1 MNTIVKNYDKQ
12 TFIQY
17 ANAICEGYK
26 TIKDVYNVVGYV
38 GAKMNGKVFNK
49 RFATAIENTL
59 KERNINAFIGL
70 SDQFNMGYKDLKIY
84 LQDRSFQSESRGCVY
99 FDDHLSYNY
108 VHNADNCFCENGVV
122 VCEKVEKICEE
133 MMSHCDKEINKW
145 QDAATNYDNYKT
157 AMENA
162 IKEFGKAVKNI
173 NSLFVPYEIHSY
185 DWRE

>member
-99 FDDHLSYNY
+99 FDYHLSYNY
-108 VHNADNCFCENGVV
+108 VHNADN
-122 VCEKVEKICEE
+122 CEE